1 MQCSAPRCICGGLW
15 FMHLLHEEQ
24 MLTTAQAPDRF
35 WTQQAIELDHHRR
48 YIDPGSGQRFYP
60 IQLADGRWL
69 AVPGVTSM
77 LGVLDPPE
85 DKEILRQWRER
96 EVAAGR
102 DPNHR
107 RDSGTRV
114 HAGIESY
121 IRSGHPGELNPED
134 AGFFSGMERH
144 LDKFEEFL
152 WSERPLVQG
161 WEHCWNAPEGDPHRL
176 ARVWSASWG
185 FAGTPDLIA
194 RRRGLTILGDFKTST
209 RPYFRCHGERVPRH
223 HATGYKKLLKTIRQ
237 LCAYTLAVEEILP
250 GIHIDALQI
259 LVALPETDETQS
271 FYIERR
277 SAEFARECETIKRA
291 AVQFWQ
297 HFGQSR
303 STVAA
308 LPLAPTAA
316 SAA

>member
-1 MQCSAPRCICGGLW
+1 MTPATPLP
-15 FMHLLHEEQ
+15 
-24 MLTTAQAPDRF
+24 PDRY

-60 IQLADGRWL
+60 IQLDDGRWL

-77 LGVLDPPE
+77 LGVLESADDRQKLDE
-85 DKEILRQWRER
+85 WRAREI
-96 EVAAGR
+96 AAGR

-107 RDSGTRV
+107 RESGSRV

-121 IRSGHPGELNPED
+121 IRCGDPGELNEED
-134 AGFFSGMERH
+134 HAFFSGMERH

-176 ARVWSASWG
+176 ARVWSTTWG
-185 FAGTPDLIA
+185 YAGTPDLIA
-194 RRRGLTILGDFKTST
+194 RRRGLTILGDFKTSS
-209 RPYFRCHGERVPRH
+209 RPYFRVHGRRVPRH

-237 LCAYTLAVEEILP
+237 MCAYTLAVEEILP
-250 GIHIDALQI
+250 GLHIDAVQI
-259 LVALPETDETQS
+259 LVALPEAGETQS
-271 FYIERR
+271 FLVERR
-277 SAEFARECETIKRA
+277 SAEFARECETIKQA

-297 HFGQSR
+297 RFAQTR
-303 STVAA
+303 STAAA
-308 LPLAPTAA
+308 LPPAHPEAA
-316 SAA
+316 AA

>member
-1 MQCSAPRCICGGLW
+1 MSEPLPILQQP
-15 FMHLLHEEQ
+15 H
-24 MLTTAQAPDRF
+24 RF
-35 WTQQAIELDHHRR
+35 WTQQAVELDHHRR
-48 YIDPGSGQRFYP
+48 YIDPVSGQRFYP
-60 IQLADGRWL
+60 IQLDNGRWL

-85 DKEILRQWRER
+85 DKDVLRQWRDR
-96 EVAAGR
+96 EIAAGR
-102 DPNHR
+102 DPNAG
-107 RDSGTRV
+107 RDRGTRV
-114 HAGIESY
+114 HAAIERY
-121 IRSGHPGELNPED
+121 IRCANPGELNSED
-134 AGFFSGMERH
+134 GNFFDGMARH

-161 WEHCWNAPEGDPHRL
+161 WEHCWNAPEGDEHRL
-176 ARVWSASWG
+176 ARVWSTRWG

-250 GIHIDALQI
+250 DIHIDALQI
-259 LVALPETDETQS
+259 LVALPGAGDTQS
-271 FYIERR
+271 FYVDRR
-277 SAEFARECETIKRA
+277 SAEFSRECESVKQA

-297 HFGQSR
+297 CFGQSR
-303 STVAA
+303 STAAA
-308 LPLAPTAA
+308 LPLAHPAA